1 MNNSVISYIMMILI
15 VVFLACRTER
25 NSPDFTEEK
34 LSENNEKLVEVN
46 KILVKKDAE
55 RIEAFVDRQNWNML
69 ESQTGLWYMIYH
81 KGEGAEA
88 QPGMIATINY
98 SISLLDGTKCYSS
111 DETGTRRFKIGQG
124 GVESGLEEGIL
135 LMHEGDKARFIM
147 PPHLAHGLVGDNNK
161 IPPRAII
168 LYEVELIKLGEK

>member
-1 MNNSVISYIMMILI
+1 MNNSGISHIMMIFISL
-15 VVFLACRTER
+15 FLACRTER
-25 NSPDFTEEK
+25 KPSDITEEK
-34 LSENNEKLVEVN
+34 LSESREKLVEVN

-55 RIEAFVDRQNWNML
+55 RIEAFVDRQNWDML
-69 ESQTGLWYMIYH
+69 ETQTGLWYMIYQR
-81 KGEGAEA
+81 GEGAEA

-98 SISLLDGTKCYSS
+98 SIFLLDGTECYSS
-111 DETGTRRFKIGQG
+111 DETGPRQFKIGQG

-168 LYEVELIKLGEK
+168 LYEVELIKLDEK

>member
-1 MNNSVISYIMMILI
+1 MNNWAISHIMLI
-15 VVFLACRTER
+15 FIFLFLGCRTER
-25 NSPDFTEEK
+25 KQSDNAEEK
-34 LSENNEKLVEVN
+34 LSESREKLVEVN

-69 ESQTGLWYMIYH
+69 ETQTGLWYMIYYRG
-81 KGEGAEA
+81 KGAEA

-111 DETGTRRFKIGQG
+111 DETGPRQFKIGQG

-147 PPHLAHGLVGDNNK
+147 PPHLAHGLVGDNDK
-161 IPPRAII
+161 IPPRATI
-168 LYEVELIKLGEK
+168 LYKVELIKLDKK

>member
-1 MNNSVISYIMMILI
+1 VNNSGIYHIMMIFI
-15 VVFLACRTER
+15 CIFLACRTER
-25 NSPDFTEEK
+25 KPSGFTEEK
-34 LSENNEKLVEVN
+34 LSENSEKLVEMN

-55 RIEAFVDRQNWNML
+55 RIEAFVDRQNWDML
-69 ESQTGLWYMIYH
+69 ETQTGLWYMIYH
-81 KGEGAEA
+81 RGEGAEA

-98 SISLLDGTKCYSS
+98 SITLLDGTECYSS
-111 DETGTRRFKIGQG
+111 DETGPRQFKIGQG

-168 LYEVELIKLGEK
+168 LYEVELIKLDEK